1 MRNIFQVLVS
11 FFFLLALGSCTA
23 ENASGIP
30 TLTNTV
36 LPTQTPTYTETPKP
50 TFTPT
55 PSTTPFPT
63 ATPLGGFW
71 QVTLGLPYSAINDN
85 GCGGTGVV
93 TVDYDSS
100 EGRLDFWGEHP
111 DFPEP
116 SGFTHRSKNGR
127 IALDYCTHIG
137 FPITW
142 AMDVD
147 GIVDETRPD
156 EGIAVIRI
164 SEGPLKG
171 FGLVLGHV
179 SLDINLENQ
188 GMQNLVVGTIVHNGD
203 IIAYTDR
210 YGIPSGSDSSTQT
223 GLLQPN
229 GGYHSQQ
236 EMMLIGNDGQP
247 NILYDE

>member
-1 MRNIFQVLVS
+1 MGFVL
-11 FFFLLALGSCTA
+11 LLLLIGCGANKTTEVPILTTTPL
-23 ENASGIP
+23 P
-30 TLTNTV
+30 TLTQTV
-36 LPTQTPTYTETPKP
+36 TRSQTPRATNTPIS
-50 TFTPT
+50 TLT
-55 PSTTPFPT
+55 PSLT
-63 ATPLGGFW
+63 ATPPEKEW
-71 QVTLGLPYSAINDN
+71 QVTLGLPYSAINNN

-93 TVDYDSS
+93 TVDYDLSKNW
-100 EGRLDFWGEHP
+100 LDFWGKHP

-116 SGFTHRSKNGR
+116 TGFTHRSRDGR

-137 FPITW
+137 FPISW
-142 AMDVD
+142 ALEVD

-164 SEGPLKG
+164 SAGPLKG

-188 GMQNLVVGTIVHNGD
+188 GMQNLIVGTIVHYGD
-203 IIAYTDR
+203 IVAYTDR
-210 YGIPSGSDSSTQT
+210 YGIASGSDSSTQT

-229 GGYHSQQ
+229 GGYHPQQ

-247 NILYDE
+247 NILYDK